1 MDFDSL
7 YLCVKDILRY
17 SYICESVLNLKVK
30 KMDRAYLLEKIRN
43 CNPDE
48 IITSFQI
55 DTGAKY
61 YGCTVLVKLPGVQK
75 PIMVI
80 ADVLTAIP
88 KIEDIVAARS
98 LNRGTR
104 RTNKSKKRR
113 NRKLRAAIG
122 HIDGADKV
130 LAYCKRRGVSYA
142 FDQDEEETS
151 AEDKRTRKSREEVLD
166 KLKVVVRNEIPDEQ
180 QDFVYKTCEKLLN
193 AEERKCR
200 IKNRN
205 PSKCD
210 WEGCNQ
216 NVPASRNAIFET
228 LEQTLYPWLT
238 QIFRSSKSY
247 VRLENELN
255 ECVKYLNS
263 LDYRN
268 KYSIEQTDDEEKQLD
283 KQLNNELNKIRDI
296 VKSHAS
302 KEHYR
307 EFSHY
312 WTKCY
317 RKQLAN
323 ILKSSG
329 TGRTTFC
336 RQHSSMY
343 VAKLIAGEV
352 IPVKPEIYLKDIECA
367 AQKLTYAKLESY
379 LLHSVLP
386 TLKTIGITKIDSV
399 CVESAS
405 GSSPSKAKKQ
415 KVSNKTKKQKCS
427 DEEFQQG
434 PMFKF
439 DSRKDML
446 LAEFDKLCA
455 YCGEP
460 LTGSYIENEHILP
473 RSRFPYDSYFNILPA
488 CEKCNRRK
496 GARTPYE
503 AGMTISTKALDAFD
517 RYIKKKKFVHPSIW
531 VKRNLLSGM
540 THQTNGDA
548 ERELRFLCR
557 KLFISGKHTQ
567 TPKRLARLIATS
579 LSNATGIRPQ
589 IKSIPPKFVYFYRN
603 AVLPD
608 FNKYEDKK
616 NGGVVN
622 HIIDSALLGCDFPSP
637 HYLLSGRYSGCEK
650 YREFVDRLKDSFV
663 AVDDSGMP
671 ICIPIRSETQ
681 FFQEQIDKRLPG
693 YSKIDM
699 SKMNWN
705 SKRKIVSH
713 YQPQRKVGYKLVAAR
728 DSIESIKD
736 RLLDLNKKQG
746 TDTVIR
752 DATIESI
759 RDEKLKSRMLNNP
772 DRAAYYLIEY
782 VQQSIKYGSNEEVYH
797 PTAIEMKQM
806 RDEFVND
813 DPELYVTEDK
823 ELRKQVPNIFGMR
836 IQTGQSESQIS
847 FHRVCTQG
855 DTVHHHHYMQDI
867 GIRHIAI
874 VVHIDKKGKKQNQ
887 AITVTRQGKVYI
899 GLGTARK
906 SVDRS
911 FGMTLQ
917 GRAFGEKGSRK
928 KWDRQWHREFRA
940 FCKATWNV
948 ERIHILTTGCVFT
961 DKDGIS
967 YWVRNMDPQDKGIR
981 IATAKRKFV
990 EIERVFKSPHAYQK
1004 YLSKMNAITK

>member
-1 MDFDSL
+1 
-7 YLCVKDILRY
+7 
-17 SYICESVLNLKVK
+17 
-30 KMDRAYLLEKIRN
+30 MDREFLLEKIRD

-48 IITSFQI
+48 IFTSFQI

-61 YGCTVLVKLPGVQK
+61 YGCTVLVKLPDMQK

-88 KIEDIVAARS
+88 KIEDTVAARS
-98 LNRGTR
+98 LNRRMR

-122 HIDGADKV
+122 HINGADKV
-130 LAYCKRRGVSYA
+130 LAYCRRRGVSYA
-142 FDQDEEETS
+142 FDQDEGETP
-151 AEDKRTRKSREEVLD
+151 AETLRLRKSRPEVLD
-166 KLKVVVRNEIPDEQ
+166 KLKVAVRNAIPVDQ
-180 QDFVYKTCEKLLN
+180 QDFVYKQCEEILNTEMRKL
-193 AEERKCR
+193 R
-200 IKNRN
+200 INNRN
-205 PSKCD
+205 PSKCE
-210 WEGCNQ
+210 WEGCNR

-238 QIFRSSKSY
+238 QVFRNCHNPD
-247 VRLENELN
+247 VFGNELN
-255 ECVKYLNS
+255 ERLKYLTS
-263 LDYRN
+263 LDYRS
-268 KYSIEQTDDEEKQLD
+268 KYSTEQTDDEKKEIN
-283 KQLNNELNKIRDI
+283 KQLNNELNTIRDI
-296 VKSHAS
+296 IQSHS
-302 KEHYR
+302 PKEQYK
-307 EFSHY
+307 EFSQH
-312 WTKCY
+312 WTKYY
-317 RKQLAN
+317 RKQLAD
-323 ILKSSG
+323 IIKSSG

-343 VAKLIAGEV
+343 VAKLIAGEI
-352 IPVKPEIYLKDIECA
+352 IPVKPDIYLKDIKSA

-386 TLKTIGITKIDSV
+386 TLKNIGITKIDRV

-405 GSSPSKAKKQ
+405 GSSPSKA
-415 KVSNKTKKQKCS
+415 KKQKCS

-446 LAEFDKLCA
+446 LAEFDRLCA

-460 LTGSYIENEHILP
+460 LTGSYIEHEHILP

-488 CEKCNRRK
+488 CEKCNRKK

-517 RYIKKKKFVHPSIW
+517 RYIEKKKKKFVHPFLWI
-531 VKRNLLSGM
+531 KRNLLSGM

-557 KLFISGKHTQ
+557 KLFVGGKHAQ
-567 TPKRLARLIATS
+567 TPKVLARLLSTS
-579 LSNATGIRPQ
+579 LKNATGIRPQ
-589 IKSIPPKFVYFYRN
+589 VKSISPKFVYFYRN

-608 FNKYEDKK
+608 FNKYADKK
-616 NGGVVN
+616 SGGVVN

-637 HYLLSGRYSGCEK
+637 HYLLSGRYAGCEK

-663 AVDDSGMP
+663 AMDDNGMP

-681 FFQEQIDKRLPG
+681 FFEEQIDKSLSG
-693 YSKIDM
+693 YSKIEM

-713 YQPQRKVGYKLVAAR
+713 YQPQRKVGYKCVAAR
-728 DSIESIKD
+728 KPIESIKTD
-736 RLLDLNKKQG
+736 LLDLNKKQG

-772 DRAAYYLIEY
+772 DKAAYYLIEY
-782 VQQSIKYGSNEEVYH
+782 VQQSIRCGTNEIVCH
-797 PTAIEMKQM
+797 PTSIELQQM
-806 RDEFVND
+806 RDEFIND

-823 ELRKQVPNIFGMR
+823 EVRKQVPNIFGMR

-847 FHRVCTQG
+847 FHRVYTQG

-874 VVHIDKKGKKQNQ
+874 VVHRDKNGKKHNQ

-899 GLGTARK
+899 GIGTARK

-917 GRAFGEKGSRK
+917 GRAFGENGSK
-928 KWDRQWHREFRA
+928 KRWDRQWRREFRE
-940 FCKATWNV
+940 FCKTTWNV
-948 ERIHILTTGCVFT
+948 ERIHILTAGCVFIDT
-961 DKDGIS
+961 NEKA
-967 YWVRNMDPQDKGIR
+967 YYVRNMDISDSKNGGLR

-990 EIERVFKSPHAYQK
+990 EIKRVFKSPFAYQK
-1004 YLSKMNAITK
+1004 FISKKNASTK